1 MAKQKKKPTERRSG
15 RKVALLTE
23 LMAVH
28 KRRTGLMR
36 LIALGLG
43 AATIA
48 QAVLMAEAVQRI
60 FVERAALASMI
71 TVFAVL
77 LAVMAVRTL
86 LAYANGRI
94 GLRIAAD
101 AKRDLRSRLLRSLA
115 ANPLLT
121 ARQGQTGG
129 KVSVALDAVDEA
141 DGYFSQYTPKM
152 IEASVVPLL
161 ILAVVFY
168 LHVPSGLIL
177 LFTAPFIPLFM
188 ALVGIQTRD
197 KSEEKFDELARFSGT
212 FLDSLQG
219 LVTLK
224 LFGRAKQQEQ
234 KIERGSLSYRDATM
248 AILKVA
254 FVNTFALETIVMLGI
269 GIVALEL
276 ALQLVV
282 FKTMAFHTAF
292 LILLLV
298 PEFYNLLKNAGTAFH
313 GGRTSM
319 GAIRNIELALAENVG
334 SGTVGSAVAGTSVT
348 EMSQAESDSESVA
361 TAEPKLGSVIP
372 FIAPAA
378 QRGTQHQTLLSSRS
392 EAPPKIELRDPVFR
406 YGPDRFELRV
416 GSLSIAPGEQI
427 ALVGRSGSG
436 KTTLLHLIAGLLPPS
451 SGEVR
456 VDGELLTPER
466 EADWFRQVSYI
477 TQHPHIFSGTI
488 AENIAIGMGGM
499 GGAER
504 EVSREEIAQAAQS
517 AGLAGLIGELP
528 QGYDTVVGEG
538 GRGLSGGEKQRLA
551 LARAFLKRPQV
562 LLFDEPTTG
571 LDLHTERV
579 LMRSI
584 DELSRNATV
593 ITIAHRLH
601 TIRHADRIWFMEQ
614 GRLIGSGS
622 HEELLN
628 TLPQYAEMI
637 DIGRQGVVS

>member
-1 MAKQKKKPTERRSG
+1 MAKRKKKTTERRSG
-15 RKVALLTE
+15 REIALLTE
-23 LMAVH
+23 LMTVH

-36 LIALGLG
+36 LFALGLG
-43 AATIA
+43 AATIG
-48 QAVLMAEAVQRI
+48 QTVLMAEAVQRI
-60 FVERAALASMI
+60 SVERAALASMI
-71 TVFAVL
+71 VVFAAL
-77 LAVMAVRTL
+77 LSVMAVRTL

-319 GAIRNIELALAENVG
+319 GAIRNIELALAENAG
-334 SGTVGSAVAGTSVT
+334 SGVADSSAAKTSKT
-348 EMSQAESDSESVA
+348 DASAASDGIQGA
-361 TAEPKLGSVIP
+361 AEPKLGSVIP
-372 FIAPAA
+372 FAA
-378 QRGTQHQTLLSSRS
+378 KAVQLGAQPQPTLASRS
-392 EAPPKIELRDPVFR
+392 EAQPKIELRDPVFR

-456 VDGELLTPER
+456 IDGETLTPER

-488 AENIAIGMGGM
+488 AENIAIGVVSGGD
-499 GGAER
+499 AER

-579 LMRSI
+579 LMRAI
-584 DELSRNATV
+584 DELSRTATV

-601 TIRHADRIWFMEQ
+601 TIRHADRILFMEQ

-622 HEELLN
+622 HEELLKN
-628 TLPQYAEMI
+628 LPQYAEMI